1 VSFKPFVSPKLFH
14 TRPAI
19 GFVLTTD
26 DTAAIFHLQDVLP
39 SFAQNF
45 PKPSLKKIWRVIRD
59 ERERI
64 EYYED
69 TGERSSLFNL
79 CCIAGGGIGKNSPG
93 HEKSS

>member
-1 VSFKPFVSPKLFH
+1 M
-14 TRPAI
+14 
-19 GFVLTTD
+19 
-26 DTAAIFHLQDVLP
+26 
-39 SFAQNF
+39 
-45 PKPSLKKIWRVIRD
+45 RD

-79 CCIAGGGIGKNSPG
+79 SFMAGGGMGQNSPG